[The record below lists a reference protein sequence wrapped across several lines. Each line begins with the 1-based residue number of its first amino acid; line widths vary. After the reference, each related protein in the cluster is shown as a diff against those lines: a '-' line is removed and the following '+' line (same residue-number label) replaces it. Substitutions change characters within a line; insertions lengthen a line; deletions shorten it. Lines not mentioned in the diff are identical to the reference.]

1 MSNVLLKDLE
11 ERINIGILNY
21 NNKSFNNF
29 RIAENI
35 WFNDD
40 IWDFNNF
47 NISKREKFQYRFN
60 FEKIDNSLVFG
71 TKMMILNRIGRKNI
85 RFSTAK
91 QNYNTMLSFSNF
103 CRENNICDIR
113 LININLLKEYF
124 EDKINRVSNLIKQKR
139 ANTLIEVLEMYNK
152 FLGYEVKIGRAHV

>member
-71 TKMMILNRIGRKNI
+71 T
-85 RFSTAK
+85 
-91 QNYNTMLSFSNF
+91 
-103 CRENNICDIR
+103 
-113 LININLLKEYF
+113 
-124 EDKINRVSNLIKQKR
+124 
-139 ANTLIEVLEMYNK
+139 
-152 FLGYEVKIGRAHV
+152 

>member
-1 MSNVLLKDLE
+1 MSNALLKDLE

-47 NISKREKFQYRFN
+47 NISKREKFQYN
-60 FEKIDNSLVFG
+60 
-71 TKMMILNRIGRKNI
+71 
-85 RFSTAK
+85 
-91 QNYNTMLSFSNF
+91 LS
-103 CRENNICDIR
+103 
-113 LININLLKEYF
+113 LINNKNSGLHFLQAAVLISVLKY
-124 EDKINRVSNLIKQKR
+124 
-139 ANTLIEVLEMYNK
+139 
-152 FLGYEVKIGRAHV
+152 G